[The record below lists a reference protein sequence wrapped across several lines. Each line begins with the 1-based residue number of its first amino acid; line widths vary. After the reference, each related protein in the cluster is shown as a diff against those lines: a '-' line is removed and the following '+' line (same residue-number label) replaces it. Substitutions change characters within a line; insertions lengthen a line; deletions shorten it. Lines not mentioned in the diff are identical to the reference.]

1 MLGSYR
7 SKLNT
12 QYSLASGWFSV
23 LPTFLWLFRSESSIH
38 RRTFCWSARRL
49 PVTGTMS
56 DKHWHNDLHCQLHTQ
71 SHIDTMIYIVNYT
84 QSQSQASNKATSIS
98 SLMFYTT
105 PTVCASLTS
114 ATNQPG
120 TRIFKILSNLLELEL
135 NRCDFIINKYDTIL
149 ALHNKT

>member
-1 MLGSYR
+1 MLGSYH
-7 SKLNT
+7 SILNT

-71 SHIDTMIYIVNYT
+71 S
-84 QSQSQASNKATSIS
+84 QSQASNKATSIS

-135 NRCDFIINKYDTIL
+135 NRCDFIINKNDTIL